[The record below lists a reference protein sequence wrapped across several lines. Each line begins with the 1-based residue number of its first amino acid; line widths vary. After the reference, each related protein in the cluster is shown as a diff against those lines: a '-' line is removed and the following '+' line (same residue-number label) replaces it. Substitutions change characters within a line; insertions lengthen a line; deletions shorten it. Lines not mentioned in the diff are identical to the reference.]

1 MDDPWN
7 PQTRQV
13 ADLLRELPE
22 EHARPGFT
30 ARVLEK
36 LDAEP
41 RNASRWTTFRLA
53 PAMAATAVAAL
64 LAIAISAGALIEWRG
79 GAQKQRDTAQAQ
91 QTLKELRAEHGR
103 LEAEL
108 QQMSEPPV
116 VYLGGDEKVDYV
128 LDLGKVGNA
137 EVVSSAAPAAYHA
150 DTF

>member
-1 MDDPWN
+1 MGLF
-7 PQTRQV
+7 R
-13 ADLLRELPE
+13 
-22 EHARPGFT
+22 
-30 ARVLEK
+30 

-41 RNASRWTTFRLA
+41 RRTSRWTTFRLA
-53 PAMAATAVAAL
+53 PALAVAAL

-79 GAQKQRDTAQAQ
+79 GVQKQRDTAQAQ
-91 QTLKELRAEHGR
+91 QTLKDLRAEHGR

-128 LDLGKVGNA
+128 LDLGKVRNA
-137 EVVSSAAPAAYHA
+137 EVVSSATPAAYHA